1 MIKKFDSFI
10 SPLAV
15 YLLTRTDVKV
25 RDKRTRREAGN
36 LFQVILLVLFS
47 NDFVMVDRSVNESY
61 QQQIGGGGSRSVTQ
75 TPIAL
80 TRSVPSFNEMES
92 RRRQQA
98 AMLEDQLEGAT
109 ALPQPGEYG
118 DDSDYPSSHNPFA
131 AENEVVIAGYENVTY
146 EPSFDRLFSLSL
158 NAIS

>member
-1 MIKKFDSFI
+1 
-10 SPLAV
+10 
-15 YLLTRTDVKV
+15 
-25 RDKRTRREAGN
+25 
-36 LFQVILLVLFS
+36 
-47 NDFVMVDRSVNESY
+47 MVDRSVNESSY
-61 QQQIGGGGSRSVTQ
+61 QEQHIGGGSRAVTQ
-75 TPIAL
+75 APIAL
-80 TRSVPSFNEMES
+80 TRSVPSFNEIES

-109 ALPQPGEYG
+109 ALPKPGEYE
-118 DDSDYPSSHNPFA
+118 DDSGYPSSHNPF